1 MSNDTPDRVAKP
13 FFTLEPEEVVRL
25 LDTDPS
31 QGLSDDQVALRR
43 EKYGENRLAS
53 DAGTGALAML
63 VRQFTD
69 VMIIVLLVAAVVAG
83 LIGEAIDA
91 IAILIIVLLNGIIG
105 FVQEYRAERALQS
118 LQELSAPHVSVLRSG
133 EAQQIAESDLVPGD
147 IVLLEAG
154 NVVPA
159 DLRVIETTDLTVDEA
174 ALTGESIAVVKQRD
188 ARLPLDAPLG
198 DRSTMAHKG
207 THVTSGRALC
217 VAVQTGAQTELGRIA
232 ELMRGGQRP
241 MTPLQRRL
249 AQFGRRISLAVLA
262 ICLVIFLT
270 GLARGVEP
278 MLMLL
283 TAVSL
288 AVAAIPEALP
298 AVVTIA
304 LALGAK
310 RMVQRKALVR
320 RLPAVET
327 LGSVTVICCDKTG
340 TLTQNTM
347 HAERFVTPGGQT
359 ESLAAVD
366 LADPQWR
373 ALLRAME
380 LNNDA
385 RDDPRGR
392 LQGDPT
398 EVAILEAAREAD
410 PSCEELAAK
419 WERVGEFPF
428 DAAQRRMTTI
438 HAGADAGL
446 VIVKGAPEMV
456 LPLCKYQRTAKGRVP
471 VNRKAALEIAD
482 QIAASGYR
490 MLAFAEKEQR
500 KPPHSAKR
508 ASVERDLTFLGL
520 VGLADP
526 PRPGVEEALASCV
539 TAGIEVVMI
548 TGDHPTTA
556 RAIARRLGIP
566 ADSDGVMTGA
576 ELQHLSG
583 AARSEAAA
591 HSSVYARV
599 SPEQKVDIV
608 EALQARGE
616 FVAMTGDGVNDAPA
630 LKRANI
636 GVAMGQKGTD
646 VAREAADLVLLDDDF
661 ATIVA
666 AIREGRRIYDNI
678 RKFIKYTMTS
688 NSGEI
693 WTIFLAPFLGLPLP
707 LLPVQ
712 ILWINLVTDGLPGLA
727 LSVEPEEP
735 DIMGHPPRPPGESVF
750 AHGVWQHMIWV
761 GLLIGGLSLGAQAWA
776 FNSGSENWQTVV
788 FSVLTLSQLVH
799 ALSIRSDHE
808 SLFAMG
814 LLGNRPLLGAVAL
827 SLGLQL
833 TIIYVEPLQV
843 IFRTTGLAPDELLV
857 VLTLPWVVLVG
868 VELEKWLVRRG
879 LIYREPRQGR

>member
-1 MSNDTPDRVAKP
+1 VAKP
-13 FFTLEPEEVVRL
+13 FFTLEPEEVIRL
-25 LDTDPS
+25 LDVDPKR
-31 QGLSDDQVALRR
+31 GLSEEQVALRR
-43 EKYGENRLAS
+43 EKYGENRLAD
-53 DAGTGALAML
+53 DAGAGML
-63 VRQFTD
+63 SMLTRQFTD
-69 VMIIVLLVAAVVAG
+69 VMIIVLLIAAIVAG

-91 IAILIIVLLNGIIG
+91 IAILIIVLLNGVVG
-105 FVQEYRAERALQS
+105 FVQEYRAERALQA
-118 LQELSAPHVSVLRSG
+118 LQELSAPHVNVLRAG
-133 EAQQIAESDLVPGD
+133 EVRQIAEADLVPGD

-174 ALTGESIAVVKQRD
+174 ALTGESLAVVKQSY
-188 ARLPLDAPLG
+188 AQLALDAPLG

-207 THVTSGRALC
+207 THVTSGRARC
-217 VAVQTGAQTELGRIA
+217 VAVRTGDQTELGRIA
-232 ELMRGGQRP
+232 ELMRGARRP

-249 AQFGRRISLAVLA
+249 AQFGRRVSVAVLL
-262 ICLVIFLT
+262 ICAVVFLT
-270 GLARGVEP
+270 GLARGEEP
-278 MLMLL
+278 LLMLL

-310 RMVQRKALVR
+310 RMVRRKALVR

-347 HAERFVTPGGQT
+347 HAERFVTPGHQT
-359 ESLAAVD
+359 EKLSEAD
-366 LADPQWR
+366 LAVAPWR

-385 RDDPRGR
+385 KVDPQGR

-398 EVAILEAAREAD
+398 EVAILEAARDAD
-410 PSCEELAAK
+410 PSCEGLSAQWK
-419 WERVGEFPF
+419 RIGEFPF
-428 DAAQRRMTTI
+428 DAARRRMTTL
-438 HAGADAGL
+438 HAGSDMGL
-446 VIVKGAPEMV
+446 VVVKGAPETI
-456 LPLCKYQRTAKGRVP
+456 LPLCKYQRTGKGREA
-471 VNRKAALEIAD
+471 VNRKAALQIAD
-482 QIAASGYR
+482 EVANSGYR
-490 MLAFAEKEQR
+490 MLAFAEKKQR
-500 KPPHSAKR
+500 TPPSDAKR
-508 ASVERDLTFLGL
+508 AGVERDLTFLGF

-526 PRPGVEEALASCV
+526 PRPGVENALASCV
-539 TAGIEVVMI
+539 TAGIAVVMI

-566 ADSDGVMTGA
+566 ANGDGVVTGA
-576 ELQHLSG
+576 ELQHLSDE
-583 AARSEAAA
+583 ARSEAAA
-591 HSSVYARV
+591 HTSVYARV

-630 LKRANI
+630 LKRADI

-646 VAREAADLVLLDDDF
+646 VAREAADIVLLDDDF

-666 AIREGRRIYDNI
+666 AVREGRRIYDNI

-707 LLPVQ
+707 LLPIQ

-735 DIMGHPPRPPGESVF
+735 DIMEHPPRPPGESVF

-776 FNSGSENWQTVV
+776 YHSGSQNWQTVV
-788 FSVLTLSQLVH
+788 FCVLTLSQLVH
-799 ALSIRSDHE
+799 ALSIRSDRE
-808 SLFAMG
+808 SLFTIG
-814 LLGNRPLLGAVAL
+814 LLGNRPLLAAVVL

-833 TIIYVEPLQV
+833 AIIYVPPLQF
-843 IFRTTGLAPDELLV
+843 IFRTTGLAANELLV

-868 VELEKWLVRRG
+868 VEIEKWLVRRG
-879 LIYREPRQGR
+879 LIYRDPRRGR

>member
-1 MSNDTPDRVAKP
+1 MSNDNQDRLAKP
-13 FFTLEPEEVVRL
+13 FFTLDPEKVLRQ
-25 LDTDPS
+25 LDVDPKR
-31 QGLSDDQVALRR
+31 GLSEGQVTLRC
-43 EKYGENRLAS
+43 EKYGENRLAG
-53 DAGTGALAML
+53 DGGAGVLSMLA
-63 VRQFTD
+63 RQFTD
-69 VMIIVLLVAAVVAG
+69 VMIIVLLIAAVVAG

-91 IAILIIVLLNGIIG
+91 IAILIIVLLNGIVG

-133 EAQQIAESDLVPGD
+133 QVQQIAEADLVPGD

-174 ALTGESIAVVKQRD
+174 ALTGESLAVVKQSKGRF
-188 ARLPLDAPLG
+188 ALDTPLG

-217 VAVQTGAQTELGRIA
+217 VTVRTGGQTELGRIA
-232 ELMRGGQRP
+232 ELMRGGERP
-241 MTPLQRRL
+241 KTPLQRRL
-249 AQFGRRISLAVLA
+249 AQFGRRISLAILA
-262 ICLVIFLT
+262 ICLVVFLT

-278 MLMLL
+278 LLMLL

-310 RMVQRKALVR
+310 RMVRRKALVR

-347 HAERFVTPGGQT
+347 HAERLVTPGGQT
-359 ESLAAVD
+359 EKLSEAD
-366 LADPQWR
+366 LADPPWR

-385 RDDPRGR
+385 KVDPQGK

-410 PSCEELAAK
+410 PSCEALSARWK
-419 WERVGEFPF
+419 RVGEFPF
-428 DAAQRRMTTI
+428 DAARRRMTTI
-438 HAGADAGL
+438 HTGADAGL
-446 VIVKGAPEMV
+446 VIVKGAPETV
-456 LPLCKYQRTAKGRVP
+456 LPLCKYQRTGKGREA

-482 QIAASGYR
+482 KIAGSGYR

-500 KPPHSAKR
+500 KPPRSRKR
-508 ASVERDLTFLGL
+508 TGVERDLTFLGL

-539 TAGIEVVMI
+539 TAGIAVVMI

-576 ELQHLSG
+576 ELGHLSG
-583 AARSEAAA
+583 EARSEAAA
-591 HSSVYARV
+591 HTSVYARV

-636 GVAMGQKGTD
+636 GVAMGEKGTD

-666 AIREGRRIYDNI
+666 AVREGRRIYDNI

-707 LLPVQ
+707 LLPIQ

-735 DIMGHPPRPPGESVF
+735 DIMEQPPRPPGESVF

-776 FNSGSENWQTVV
+776 YHSGSENWQTVV

-799 ALSIRSDHE
+799 ALSIRSDRE
-808 SLFAMG
+808 SLFAIG
-814 LLGNRPLLGAVAL
+814 WLGNLPLLAAVVL

-833 TIIYVEPLQV
+833 AIIYVQPLQLV
-843 IFRTTGLAPDELLV
+843 FRTTGLTQNELLV
-857 VLTLPWVVLVG
+857 VLTLPWVVLIG
-868 VELEKWLVRRG
+868 VEIEKWLVRRG
-879 LIYREPRQGR
+879 LIYQDPRRS